1 VTRCRLYR
9 VSGRVQGVF
18 FRASARDAARDRAV
32 TGWARNLPDG
42 DVEVLACGADSA
54 LDEFAAWLH
63 EGPPLARVTRVSVED
78 VSIPAPDSFEIRH
91 N

>member
-1 VTRCRLYR
+1 MTRCRLYR

-32 TGWARNLPDG
+32 TGWARNLPNG

-54 LDEFAAWLH
+54 LDDYAAWLN
-63 EGPPLARVTRVSVED
+63 EGPPLARVTHVSVED
-78 VSIPAPDSFEIRH
+78 VSTPAPDSFEIRH
-91 N
+91 S